1 MSRFSYPISLTSDEE
16 GGFVVLFRDL
26 PEAITQGNSIEECLI
41 EASDC
46 LEEAIAARIDDH
58 RDIPEPSDLQEKEYL
73 VAVPLQIALKA
84 ALYLAIKESGLP
96 NTQLGK
102 VLGKDEKE
110 IRRILDPHHGTKLPT
125 LESALI
131 ALGKR
136 PELHLHEF
144 G

>member
-46 LEEAIAARIDDH
+46 LEEAIAACIDDH

-73 VAVPLQIALKA
+73 VAVPLQMALKA

-96 NTQLGK
+96 NTQLGE
-102 VLGKDEKE
+102 VPGKDEKE
-110 IRRILDPHHGTKLPT
+110 IRCILDPHHGTKLPT
-125 LESALI
+125 LESTLI

-136 PELHLHEF
+136 SELHLYEF
-144 G
+144 S